1 MKLPYLHAIL
11 GCLALV
17 AMPVSAPQVTGDT
30 ETVVLDA
37 FREVGL
43 ELDLERGVCAV
54 PVTVQVRD
62 DLLEFLL
69 TDVHGSSHETMLT
82 TEVQP
87 SVLNAA
93 LLLLGVQP
101 GTNARWIEVDPAPT
115 LEERRQGAS
124 AYDVH
129 PPAGDG
135 FYLYLAWREGEETH
149 FYRVEDLLRNLA
161 TGRSMRR
168 HRWVYIGSHMLPGRA
183 EGEPERFA
191 ADLERNHVNLALL
204 SGGTTLVTAA
214 LPESQWQ
221 AIWLPN
227 AWLLPPRG
235 TELHLYF
242 SRERLAVPPPELA
255 RVLPVAPEQEI
266 PALGS
271 GGNSGQAGP
280 PK

>member
-1 MKLPYLHAIL
+1 
-11 GCLALV
+11 
-17 AMPVSAPQVTGDT
+17 
-30 ETVVLDA
+30 VLEA

-43 ELDLERGVCAV
+43 VLDVGSGVCAV

-69 TDVHGSSHETMLT
+69 TDVHGSSHEAMLT
-82 TEVQP
+82 TVVQP
-87 SVLNAA
+87 SVLNTA

-101 GTNARWIEVDPAPT
+101 GQNARWIEVDPAPT
-115 LEERRQGAS
+115 LEERRQGVS
-124 AYDVH
+124 PYDVR
-129 PPAGDG
+129 PPEGDG

-149 FYRVEDLLRNLA
+149 LHRVEDLLRNLA

-168 HRWVYIGSHMLPGRA
+168 HRWVYLGSRMWPGS

-191 ADLERNHVNLALL
+191 ADLERNHINLALL
-204 SGGTTLVTAA
+204 SQGTTLVTAA

-221 AIWLPN
+221 SIWLPN

-235 TELHLYF
+235 TDVHLYF

-255 RVLPVAPEQEI
+255 RVLLEAPPQEI
-266 PALGS
+266 PALGA
-271 GGNSGQAGP
+271 GENSGQAGP